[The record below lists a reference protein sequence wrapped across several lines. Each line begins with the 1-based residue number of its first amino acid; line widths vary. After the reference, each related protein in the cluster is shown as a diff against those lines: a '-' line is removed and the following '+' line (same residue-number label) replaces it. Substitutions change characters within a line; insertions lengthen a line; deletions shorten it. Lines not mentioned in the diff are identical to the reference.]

1 METGRGNWRL
11 ALFSGGKAMRIGWIQ
26 TAPEWGRPAAN
37 LDAVEAAVRAAHA
50 AERAADLWVLPELF
64 ATGYLFRD
72 RDEAAGLAEE
82 IPGGPTVQGLV
93 ALARQARCAFV
104 AGLAERAPDGR
115 LFNAA
120 AALDAT
126 GLKAL
131 YRKAHVFGD
140 ERCWAT
146 PGDLPFPVIDLA
158 GARVGLMIC
167 FDWRFPESART
178 LALAGAQVIAHPS
191 NLVLPNCPDAMVTRA
206 LENGVFTVT
215 CDRVGAE
222 GRCGKRAA
230 FIGRSRIVGPDGA
243 VLSEGPADR
252 PAFDVVEIDPRRADD
267 KRLASG
273 NDLFADR
280 RIDLYRV
287 QQPTRSPA

>member
-1 METGRGNWRL
+1 
-11 ALFSGGKAMRIGWIQ
+11 MRIGWIQ
-26 TAPEWGRPAAN
+26 TEPEWGRPTAN
-37 LDAVEAAVRAAHA
+37 LAAVEATVQAAHA
-50 AERAADLWVLPELF
+50 AGRAADLWVLPELF

-72 RDEAAGLAEE
+72 RDEAASLAEE

-93 ALARQARCAFV
+93 ALARRAGCAFV
-104 AGLAERAPDGR
+104 AGLAQRAPDGR

-120 AALDAT
+120 AALDAN
-126 GLKAL
+126 GLKAV

-140 ERCWAT
+140 ERCWAA
-146 PGDLPFPVIDLA
+146 PGDLPFPVVALA

-222 GRCGKRAA
+222 ERAGKRAA
-230 FIGRSRIVGPDGA
+230 FIGRSRIVGPDGT

-267 KRLASG
+267 KHLASG